1 MIQLIASVVGRKQ
14 VLGKDGGLVWS
25 HPDDLARFKRLTIG
39 GAVIMG
45 RGTWDSLPAN
55 AKPLVGRQ
63 NIVLTSQPITLPE
76 EVLRASS
83 LAEAF
88 TLAKGLD
95 VWVIG
100 GERVYQEAL
109 PFADRVFLTRVEAE
123 LEGDRF
129 FPELPRAQ
137 WRLTST
143 EQQAGFRYE
152 TFVRRTHIL
161 LEGAD
166 GVGKSTALV
175 AIIHSLGKQRFGE
188 MFDAK
193 THVFD
198 AVAFEQEYARVPTLQ
213 DLLARCEALGGQM
226 PILVIGEP
234 GYAAPRHLVR
244 EALARKPGSA
254 DARDQ
259 VMMSRLFAED
269 RKTLYTQLVLP
280 AISADPSIV
289 IVQGRGLLSSL
300 VYQAASIAK
309 ASGGSLDHAIQAI
322 LALEG
327 NALELA
333 HPPSD
338 IVIMTAPPAVAADRM
353 RRRDD
358 GPDAFEGDVRL
369 QELVH
374 AGYEDARFLAPFTS
388 QGATCHRIDA
398 NVSPQD
404 VAAAVRHAMQ
414 HR

>member
-25 HPDDLARFKRLTIG
+25 HPDDLARFKRLTMG
-39 GAVIMG
+39 GAVVMG
-45 RGTWDSLPAN
+45 RGTWESLPAN
-55 AKPLVGRQ
+55 AKPLTGRQ
-63 NIVLTSQPITLPE
+63 TIVLTSQPIALPE
-76 EVLRASS
+76 GVFRASS

-88 TLAKGLD
+88 ALAKELD

-109 PFADRVFLTRVEAE
+109 PFADRVFVTHVDAE

-137 WRLTST
+137 WHLANAE
-143 EQQAGFRYE
+143 EQTGFRYE
-152 TFVRRTHIL
+152 TFVRKTHVL

-166 GVGKSTALV
+166 GVGKSTALG
-175 AIIHSLGKQRFGE
+175 AIIQSLGERRFG
-188 MFDAK
+188 AK
-193 THVFD
+193 FEPETAVFD
-198 AVAFEQEYARVPTLQ
+198 AVAFEQEHGRIPTLQ
-213 DLLARCEALGGQM
+213 DLLAKRTALGGQM

-234 GYAAPRHLVR
+234 GYAPPRHLVR

-269 RKTLYTQLVLP
+269 RKTLYAELVLP
-280 AISADPSIV
+280 AISADPSIM

-300 VYQAASIAK
+300 VYQAASMAK
-309 ASGGSLDHAIQAI
+309 ASGGSLDHAIEEI

-327 NALELA
+327 NTLELA

-353 RRRDD
+353 RKRDD
-358 GPDAFEGDVRL
+358 VPDAFEGDARL

-374 AGYEDARFLAPFTS
+374 TGYDDERFLAPFIR
-388 QGATCHRIDA
+388 QGTQRHRVDA

-404 VAAAVRHAMQ
+404 VAAAVRQAIQRH
-414 HR
+414 

>member
-25 HPDDLARFKRLTIG
+25 HPDDLARFKRLTMG
-39 GAVIMG
+39 GAVVMG
-45 RGTWDSLPAN
+45 RGTWESLPTN
-55 AKPLVGRQ
+55 ARPLTGRRT
-63 NIVLTSQPITLPE
+63 IVLTSQPITLPE
-76 EVLRASS
+76 GVLRASS
-83 LAEAF
+83 LTEAF
-88 TLAKGLD
+88 ALAKGLD

-109 PFADRVFLTRVEAE
+109 PFADRVFLTHVETE
-123 LEGDRF
+123 IEGDRF

-152 TFVRRTHIL
+152 TFVRGTHVL

-166 GVGKSTALV
+166 GVGKSTALG
-175 AIIHSLGKQRFGE
+175 AIIQSLGEQRFGE
-188 MFDAK
+188 VFEAK

-198 AVAFEQEYARVPTLQ
+198 AVAFEQEHARIPTLQ
-213 DLLARCEALGGQM
+213 DLLARREALGGRM

-234 GYAAPRHLVR
+234 GYAAPRHSVR
-244 EALARKPGSA
+244 EALASKPGSA

-259 VMMSRLFAED
+259 VVMSRLFAED
-269 RKTLYTQLVLP
+269 RKVLYTELVLP
-280 AISADPSIV
+280 AIAADPSIV

-309 ASGGSLDHAIQAI
+309 ASGGSLDHAIEEI

-358 GPDAFEGDVRL
+358 APDAFEGDARL

-374 AGYEDARFLAPFTS
+374 TGYDDARFLAPFTS
-388 QGATCHRIDA
+388 QGTTCHRVDA

-404 VAAAVRHAMQ
+404 VAAAVRQAME
-414 HR
+414 RP

>member
-1 MIQLIASVVGRKQ
+1 MIQLIASVVGQKQ

-25 HPDDLARFKRLTIG
+25 HPDDLARFKRLTMG

-45 RGTWDSLPAN
+45 RGTWESLPAN

-76 EVLRASS
+76 GVLRASS

-88 TLAKGLD
+88 AFAKGLD

-109 PFADRVFLTRVEAE
+109 PFADRVFLTHVETE
-123 LEGDRF
+123 IEGDRF

-152 TFVRRTHIL
+152 TFVRGTHVL

-166 GVGKSTALV
+166 GVGKSTALG
-175 AIIHSLGKQRFGE
+175 AIIQTLGERTFGAS
-188 MFDAK
+188 FVPQA
-193 THVFD
+193 HVFN
-198 AVAFEQEYARVPTLQ
+198 AVAFEQEHGRMPALQ
-213 DLLARCEALGGQM
+213 DLLAKREALGGQM
-226 PILVIGEP
+226 PILAIGEP
-234 GYAAPRHLVR
+234 GYAPPRHLVR
-244 EALARKPGSA
+244 AALARLPRSA

-259 VMMSRLFAED
+259 IAMSRLFAED
-269 RKTLYTQLVLP
+269 RKTLYAELVLP
-280 AISADPSIV
+280 AIDADPSIV

-309 ASGGSLDHAIQAI
+309 ATGRSIEEAIREI

-358 GPDAFEGDVRL
+358 APDAFEGDARL

-374 AGYEDARFLAPFTS
+374 TGYEDARFLAPFTS
-388 QGATCHRIDA
+388 QGTTCHRVDA

-404 VAAAVRHAMQ
+404 VAAAVRQAME
-414 HR
+414 RP

>member
-25 HPDDLARFKRLTIG
+25 HPDDLARFKHLTMG
-39 GAVIMG
+39 GAVVMG

-76 EVLRASS
+76 GVLRASS

-88 TLAKGLD
+88 ALAKGLD

-109 PFADRVFLTRVEAE
+109 PFADRVFLTRVDTE

-137 WRLTST
+137 WHLANAE
-143 EQQAGFRYE
+143 EQTGFRYE
-152 TFVRRTHIL
+152 TFVRKTHVL

-166 GVGKSTALV
+166 GVGKSTALG
-175 AIIHSLGKQRFGE
+175 AIIQSLGEQRFGE
-188 MFDAK
+188 VFEAK

-198 AVAFEQEYARVPTLQ
+198 AVAFEQEHARMPTLQ
-213 DLLARCEALGGQM
+213 DLLAMRDALGQM
-226 PILVIGEP
+226 PILAIGEP

-244 EALARKPGSA
+244 AALARLPGSA

-259 VMMSRLFAED
+259 VVMSRLFAED
-269 RKTLYTQLVLP
+269 RKILYAELVLP
-280 AISADPSIV
+280 AVALDPSIV

-300 VYQAASIAK
+300 VYQAASMAK
-309 ASGGSLDHAIQAI
+309 ASGGSLDHAIQEI
-322 LALEG
+322 LVLEG

-358 GPDAFEGDVRL
+358 APDAFEGDARL

-374 AGYEDARFLAPFTS
+374 TGYEDARFLAPFTS
-388 QGATCHRIDA
+388 QGTTCHRVDA

-404 VAAAVRHAMQ
+404 VAAAVRQAME
-414 HR
+414 RP